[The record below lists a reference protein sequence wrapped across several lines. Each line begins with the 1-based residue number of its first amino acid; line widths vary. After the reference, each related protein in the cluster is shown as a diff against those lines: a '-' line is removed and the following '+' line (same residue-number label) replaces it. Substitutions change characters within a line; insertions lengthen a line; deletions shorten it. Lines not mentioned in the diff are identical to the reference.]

1 MKTKRI
7 IISISLSISIFLFQK
22 TYSQDHHFSQFDA
35 TLQALNPALSGMS
48 WGNEFAW
55 RANTSYRSQWRGIAT
70 KPFNNQLLSF
80 DMPYKGFGI
89 GGYLLNTR
97 SGAGFLN
104 TLNFMVGGAYEITID
119 PKNEHNLFGGLQIG
133 LLNRSIRIDNLIFD
147 SQYSYSTNS
156 YDANIPSGEVLENKS
171 IYRFDA
177 NMGFYYKYRK
187 NGLKVSPHVGL
198 SLFHVTM
205 PNESFT
211 SEKSRMPL
219 RYVLTGGCEY
229 HLNEQMYLQPN
240 ILTMIQAK
248 TTDLVFSALYYY
260 KINDTPYQTIAG
272 VAYRNKDAVIIHLGI
287 KYFDSIFRLSYDLNT
302 SYLKNY
308 THGKGGLEI
317 SIIYVQKAKK
327 SVQRTIISG

>member
-1 MKTKRI
+1 MKTNKI
-7 IISISLSISIFLFQK
+7 ILGISFIISMFLFTK

-35 TLQALNPALSGMS
+35 TLQALNPALCGMS
-48 WGNEFAW
+48 WGDEFAW

-80 DMPYKGFGI
+80 DMPYKGFGM

-104 TLNFMVGGAYEITID
+104 TLNFMIGGAYEITLD

-133 LLNRSIRIDNLIFD
+133 LLNRSIKVDNLIFD
-147 SQYSYSTNS
+147 SQYSYATNS
-156 YDANIPSGEVLENKS
+156 YDENILSGEILENKS

-211 SEKSRMPL
+211 SEKSKMPI

-229 HLNEQMYLQPN
+229 HINEQMYIQPN
-240 ILTMIQAK
+240 ILTMFQAK
-248 TTDLVFSALYYY
+248 ATDLVFSTLFYY

-272 VAYRNKDAVIIHLGI
+272 LAYRNKDAVMIHLGL
-287 KYFDSIFRLSYDLNT
+287 KYNQCVFRLSYDINT
-302 SYLKNY
+302 SYLKKY
-308 THGKGGLEI
+308 THGRGGLEI
-317 SIIYVQKAKK
+317 SIIYVKKANKAV
-327 SVQRTIISG
+327 SRTIIN